1 MAIKWTAEQQQTF
14 AYDEERDLLVSAAA
28 GSGKTTVLT
37 ERIVRRLISGR
48 VEPDRIA
55 VMTFTEL
62 AATQMAQKIES
73 AIRSYQERETDPA
86 VKLRARELVRQLPAM
101 QISTIHSFCHS
112 VIATYLSELVDE
124 DGVPLIEPGY
134 QVLKE
139 EEKKLLIDQA
149 IDDVLG
155 AIYRLAAD
163 GEGALSILPATALS
177 RELPQLRSE
186 IQPFVVAGPDCTLA
200 AWLADFD
207 LLAAAIAPGYDDQ
220 GLRDNLARM
229 LSQLRS
235 MADYPRWIQTELTGN
250 YHSCRSWA
258 DSDYAR
264 DLFAALRSHLEPA
277 LEDLQQLQTLP
288 YWDRIFDPREKAKTI
303 TALKP
308 AMQAVAVLLPALDA
322 VLVTDDWDAINRLG
336 RNLPPITV
344 LKGGRGEQAQEFNAL
359 FNTHIARVLALI
371 TADFQNTRGN
381 PVDRYFD
388 DVYPWFSLSQSEIE
402 DSLAG
407 TFGPLARLFELILL
421 VDSRY
426 RTLKLRQNKVDFND
440 FEHDALRLLRQPQ
453 ICAEYRQRYLEVYV
467 DEYQDTSSIQEAV
480 ITSFARDNLYLVG
493 DIKQSIY
500 RFRYANPD
508 LFRGKQERF
517 NPYDGE
523 TKASLGS
530 PEGYVIRLNRNFRSL
545 PGIIAFVNQVFSS
558 FLTRETGEIEY
569 DRSEAL
575 IAGRSDEPDSDL
587 PVEFLLTICDDET
600 EEISEAE
607 NTETAADDE
616 TAEAET
622 ADTAKATVTA
632 AAAVAETVDIN
643 NSTLTDNP
651 YAVVPENGFQLS
663 GASSANVAQT
673 VGSSDEIQAGLGLTP
688 APRGQEAA
696 ALLAVAQIREI
707 LRTTSYKLSDIAIL
721 APQHKTL
728 DIWRQVLTGHG
739 IPVAGVPQREFLDSP
754 VLRQLEA
761 LVQVLDNSRQDIPL
775 TSTLLSG
782 LLGESLSEEELLQ
795 IAASAEVMT
804 VALPT
809 CEPGQPPK
817 AFNTEVDS
825 DRGISA
831 GKVVAESRE
840 PVSWQDDDESARTV
854 YYRDPYYLRLE
865 AFVAA
870 GSLGREQTATFAVAN
885 GTDRDQTTTSPAAAS
900 PNQEQT
906 AKLRSKV
913 RRLLSKL
920 ANWRLLSEDLPVS
933 GLLTRIIADS
943 GYADYLER
951 RSYAGENLADL
962 ESFLDWVKLLEQNQ
976 PLSINTLAGYIRNLR
991 EKDSQPEEIEPVVS
1005 VGDAVRVL
1013 TVHGSKGLE
1022 FPVVFLAGLDS
1033 AYHQRDRYQF
1043 ASLSEQVGITSY
1055 SIDPNGAGTYLNLPH
1070 QVQLE
1075 AEKMAEKAEKWRLL
1089 YVAMTRARDRL
1100 YLVDAL
1106 DKPYGEISSN
1116 QKDLEA
1122 AIALAQAGDG
1132 RLQAETL
1139 RRIRHNRE
1147 LIFHLLYLQDEEL
1160 GAKVLAGTEGSFR
1173 FPHLQVRLISRNKL
1187 VQKVYQETVRNL
1199 TDLIPP
1205 PLPDLSAVS
1214 DYDLTSST
1222 GPNSVPVP
1230 GPVPAPAT
1238 GTGTDQATGTG
1249 TDPRGISTPDP
1260 SRDSTPTA
1268 TSTPYIAPDSTA
1280 PTPPTD
1286 KVARLIKLLSAD
1298 VSGGILATAPA
1309 KITVSELKRQITV
1322 LADAERAAEG
1332 LSSEATLFSD
1342 MAFRLQQP
1350 APQSTPQFADA
1361 KAPPNASRPI
1371 ESRPVDYRR
1380 QARMSAAQLGVALHT
1395 VFQFLDFARLNQAE
1409 NVQQEYEHQLEQMVA
1424 KQRLLPEEK
1433 AGVQGFADNALQFVR
1448 SSSGQRLLRAD
1459 RIYREQPF
1467 TLAIPALLPISA
1479 SPIADQTLSG
1489 QSIAAPN
1496 QTGPDLLRID
1506 QFAQHVTATA
1516 DTARQTT
1523 FDSSNFR
1530 LAVPESGTA
1539 ITLLQGMIDLWLA
1552 DAEGILLLDF
1562 KSDRVSSDPEEA
1574 AREIRRRY
1582 RIQIEVYAEAI
1593 RRATGQTAIDKKVWL
1608 IRPGIEVTF

>member
-14 AYDEERDLLVSAAA
+14 AYDEERDLLISAAA

-48 VEPDRIA
+48 IEPDRIA
-55 VMTFTEL
+55 VMTFTDL
-62 AATQMAQKIES
+62 AATQMAQKIET
-73 AIRSYQERETDPA
+73 AIRSYQENETDTKT
-86 VKLRARELVRQLPAM
+86 KLRARELVRQLPAM

-112 VIATYLSELVDE
+112 VIANYLSELVDE

-139 EEKKLLIDQA
+139 EEKKLLVDQA

-155 AIYRLAAD
+155 AIYRLAAG
-163 GEGALSILPATALS
+163 GEAALSIPPTALLP
-177 RELPQLRSE
+177 RELPQPRSE
-186 IQPFVVAGPDCTLA
+186 IQPFVVAGPDLTLA

-229 LSQLRS
+229 LNQLRS
-235 MADYPRWIQTELTGN
+235 MADYPQWVQTELTKN
-250 YHSCRSWA
+250 YHNCRNWA

-264 DLFAALRSHLEPA
+264 DLFAALRSHLKPA
-277 LEDLQQLQTLP
+277 LEDLRQLQTLP

-303 TALKP
+303 TALRP
-308 AMQAVAVLLPALDA
+308 AMQAITVLLPALA
-322 VLVTDDWDAINRLG
+322 EVLAAEDWDAINRLG

-359 FNTHIARVLALI
+359 FNTHIAQVLALI
-371 TADFQNTRGN
+371 TSNFQNTRGN

-388 DVYPWFSLSQSEIE
+388 DVYPWFSLSQAEIE
-402 DSLAG
+402 NSLG
-407 TFGPLARLFELILL
+407 STFGPLARLFELILL
-421 VDSRY
+421 ADSRY
-426 RTLKLRQNKVDFND
+426 RTLKLRRNKVDFND

-453 ICAEYRQRYLEVYV
+453 ICAEYRRRYLEVYV

-517 NPYDGE
+517 TPYEAE
-523 TKASLGS
+523 TKALSDS

-600 EEISEAE
+600 TETSEAE

-616 TAEAET
+616 IA
-622 ADTAKATVTA
+622 
-632 AAAVAETVDIN
+632 
-643 NSTLTDNP
+643 
-651 YAVVPENGFQLS
+651 
-663 GASSANVAQT
+663 GASRADETNPVVSVRTSVSQT
-673 VGSSDEIQAGLGLTP
+673 GDISNGVETELGLTP
-688 APRGQEAA
+688 APRSQEAA
-696 ALLAVAQIREI
+696 ALLAVAQIRE
-707 LRTTSYKLSDIAIL
+707 LLCTTSYKLSDIAIL

-728 DIWRQVLTGHG
+728 DIWRQVLTSHS
-739 IPVAGVPQREFLDSP
+739 IPVAGIPKREFLDSP

-775 TSTLLSG
+775 TSILLSG

-795 IAASAEVMT
+795 IAASAEAMT
-804 VALPT
+804 VVPPT
-809 CEPGQPPK
+809 CEPGQPSK

-825 DRGISA
+825 GRGISA
-831 GKVVAESRE
+831 GKVTAESQE
-840 PVSWQDDDESARTV
+840 PVSLQDDDESARTV

-870 GSLGREQTATFAVAN
+870 GSFDREQTATFAVAN
-885 GTDRDQTTTSPAAAS
+885 GADRDQTTTFAAAES
-900 PNQEQT
+900 PDRDQT
-906 AKLRSKV
+906 TKLRSKV
-913 RRLLSKL
+913 RRLLNKL
-920 ANWRLLSEDLPVS
+920 ANWRQLSEDLPVS

-943 GYADYLER
+943 GYADYLEH

-1055 SIDPNGAGTYLNLPH
+1055 SIDPQGAGTYLNLPH

-1075 AEKMAEKAEKWRLL
+1075 AENMAEKAEKWRLL

-1116 QKDLEA
+1116 QKDLET
-1122 AIALAQAGDG
+1122 AIALARAGDG

-1139 RRIRHNRE
+1139 RKIRHNRE

-1173 FPHLQVRLISRNKL
+1173 FPHLQVRLIPRNKL
-1187 VQKVYQETVRNL
+1187 VQQVYQETVRNL

-1205 PLPDLSAVS
+1205 PLPDLTAVPDSAV
-1214 DYDLTSST
+1214 
-1222 GPNSVPVP
+1222 P
-1230 GPVPAPAT
+1230 
-1238 GTGTDQATGTG
+1238 
-1249 TDPRGISTPDP
+1249 
-1260 SRDSTPTA
+1260 TPTA
-1268 TSTPYIAPDSTA
+1268 DEA
-1280 PTPPTD
+1280 
-1286 KVARLIKLLSAD
+1286 ARLTKLLSDD

-1309 KITVSELKRQITV
+1309 KITVSELKRQITA

-1332 LSSEATLFSD
+1332 LSSEVTLFSD

-1350 APQSTPQFADA
+1350 TPKSTPQFADT
-1361 KAPPNASRPI
+1361 KAPLNVSRPT
-1371 ESRPVDYRR
+1371 ESHTADNRR
-1380 QARMSAAQLGVALHT
+1380 QAQMSATQLGVALHT
-1395 VFQFLDFARLNQAE
+1395 VFQFLDFARLNLAE
-1409 NVQQEYEHQLEQMVA
+1409 DAQREYEYQLEQMVA

-1433 AGVQGFADNALQFVR
+1433 AEVQGFADNALQFAR
-1448 SSSGQRLLRAD
+1448 SASGQRLLRAD

-1467 TLAIPALLPISA
+1467 TLAIPALLPLSTLP
-1479 SPIADQTLSG
+1479 SADQALSG
-1489 QSIAAPN
+1489 QSIAVPG

-1506 QFAQHVTATA
+1506 KFAQQVTATA

-1523 FDSSNFR
+1523 SYSSSFR
-1530 LAVPESGTA
+1530 LAVPEPGTP

-1562 KSDRVSSDPEEA
+1562 KSDRVSADPAEA
-1574 AREIRRRY
+1574 ARVIRERY

-1593 RRATGQTAIDKKVWL
+1593 RRATGQTVIDKKVWL

>member
-14 AYDEERDLLVSAAA
+14 AYDEERDLLISAAA

-48 VEPDRIA
+48 IEPDRIA
-55 VMTFTEL
+55 VMTFTDL
-62 AATQMAQKIES
+62 AATQMAQKIET
-73 AIRSYQERETDPA
+73 AIRSYQENETDPET
-86 VKLRARELVRQLPAM
+86 KLRARELVRQLPAM

-112 VIATYLSELVDE
+112 VIANYLGELVDE

-139 EEKKLLIDQA
+139 EEKKLLVDQA

-155 AIYRLAAD
+155 AIYRLAAG
-163 GEGALSILPATALS
+163 GEVALSIPPTAWLP
-177 RELPQLRSE
+177 RELPQPRSE
-186 IQPFVVAGPDCTLA
+186 IQPFVVAGPERTLA

-229 LSQLRS
+229 LNQLRS
-235 MADYPRWIQTELTGN
+235 MADYPQWVQTELTKN
-250 YHSCRSWA
+250 YHNCRNWA

-264 DLFAALRSHLEPA
+264 DLFAALRSHLKPA
-277 LEDLQQLQTLP
+277 LEDLRQLQTLP

-303 TALKP
+303 TALRP
-308 AMQAVAVLLPALDA
+308 AMQAITVLLPALA
-322 VLVTDDWDAINRLG
+322 SVLATDDWDAINRLG

-359 FNTHIARVLALI
+359 FNTHIAQVLALI
-371 TADFQNTRGN
+371 TSNFQNTRGN

-388 DVYPWFSLSQSEIE
+388 DVYPWFSLSQAEIE
-402 DSLAG
+402 NSLG
-407 TFGPLARLFELILL
+407 STFGPLARLFELILL
-421 VDSRY
+421 ADSRY
-426 RTLKLRQNKVDFND
+426 RTLKLRRNKVDFND

-453 ICAEYRQRYLEVYV
+453 ICAEYRRRYLEVYV

-517 NPYDGE
+517 TPYEAE
-523 TKASLGS
+523 TKALSDS

-569 DRSEAL
+569 DHSEAL
-575 IAGRSDEPDSDL
+575 IAGRSGETDSDL
-587 PVEFLLTICDDET
+587 PVEFLLTICDDEMT
-600 EEISEAE
+600 ETSEAE

-616 TAEAET
+616 IA
-622 ADTAKATVTA
+622 
-632 AAAVAETVDIN
+632 
-643 NSTLTDNP
+643 
-651 YAVVPENGFQLS
+651 
-663 GASSANVAQT
+663 GASRADETNPVVSVRTSVAQA
-673 VGSSDEIQAGLGLTP
+673 GDLSDGVETELGLTP
-688 APRGQEAA
+688 TPRGQEAA
-696 ALLAVAQIREI
+696 ALLAVAQIRE
-707 LRTTSYKLSDIAIL
+707 LLCTTSYKLSDIAIL

-728 DIWRQVLTGHG
+728 DIWRQVLTSHS
-739 IPVAGVPQREFLDSP
+739 IPVAGIPKREFLDSP

-775 TSTLLSG
+775 TSILLSG

-795 IAASAEVMT
+795 IAASAEAMT
-804 VALPT
+804 VVPPT
-809 CEPGQPPK
+809 CEPGQPSK

-831 GKVVAESRE
+831 GKVAAKALE
-840 PVSWQDDDESARTV
+840 PALSQDDDESARTV

-865 AFVAA
+865 KFAA
-870 GSLGREQTATFAVAN
+870 TGSSDQGEITTAATAGHPNQRQTETFATADNTNREQTPTSAAAESP
-885 GTDRDQTTTSPAAAS
+885 DRDQTT
-900 PNQEQT
+900 
-906 AKLRSKV
+906 KLRSKV
-913 RRLLSKL
+913 HRLLNKL
-920 ANWRLLSEDLPVS
+920 ANWRQLSEDLPVS

-1055 SIDPNGAGTYLNLPH
+1055 SIDPQGAGTYLNLPH

-1075 AEKMAEKAEKWRLL
+1075 AENMAEKAEKWRLL

-1116 QKDLEA
+1116 QKDLET
-1122 AIALAQAGDG
+1122 AIALARAGDG

-1139 RRIRHNRE
+1139 RKIRHNRE

-1160 GAKVLAGTEGSFR
+1160 GTEVLAGTEGNFR
-1173 FPHLQVRLISRNKL
+1173 FPHLQVRLIPRNKL
-1187 VQKVYQETVRNL
+1187 VQQVYQETVRNL

-1205 PLPDLSAVS
+1205 PLPDLTAVPDSAV
-1214 DYDLTSST
+1214 
-1222 GPNSVPVP
+1222 P
-1230 GPVPAPAT
+1230 
-1238 GTGTDQATGTG
+1238 
-1249 TDPRGISTPDP
+1249 
-1260 SRDSTPTA
+1260 TPTA
-1268 TSTPYIAPDSTA
+1268 DEA
-1280 PTPPTD
+1280 
-1286 KVARLIKLLSAD
+1286 ARLTKLLSAD

-1309 KITVSELKRQITV
+1309 KITVSELKRQITA

-1332 LSSEATLFSD
+1332 LSSEAALFSD

-1350 APQSTPQFADA
+1350 APKSTPQFADT
-1361 KAPPNASRPI
+1361 KAPLNVSRPT
-1371 ESRPVDYRR
+1371 ESHTAENRR
-1380 QARMSAAQLGVALHT
+1380 QAQMSATQLGVALHT
-1395 VFQFLDFARLNQAE
+1395 VFQFLDFARLNLAE
-1409 NVQQEYEHQLEQMVA
+1409 DAQREYEYQLEQMVA

-1433 AGVQGFADNALQFVR
+1433 AEVQGFADNALQFAR
-1448 SSSGQRLLRAD
+1448 SASGQRLLRAD
-1459 RIYREQPF
+1459 RIYREHPF
-1467 TLAIPALLPISA
+1467 TLAIPVLLPISA
-1479 SPIADQTLSG
+1479 SPIADQTISG
-1489 QSIAAPN
+1489 QSTTIPK
-1496 QTGPDLLRID
+1496 QTGPDLLRIE
-1506 QFAQHVTATA
+1506 QFVQQVTATA
-1516 DTARQTT
+1516 DTAWQTT
-1523 FDSSNFR
+1523 SYSSSFR
-1530 LAVPESGTA
+1530 LAVPEPGTA

-1562 KSDRVSSDPEEA
+1562 KSDRVSSDPAEA
-1574 AREIRRRY
+1574 ARVIRERY